1 MEDEKLKFYSLAKY
15 PNYEVLMDSQLNS
28 AGANQARLLEKYARN
43 KNYIKSQYYMLKFVF
58 AFLFVFLPFISL
70 IAYFEIVNN
79 GDIYLNPLN
88 TVIFTFSYVFGMLF
102 INLILYV
109 FLLGMFN
116 LSSFMTGS
124 AFKWLQ
130 TLPLSKKSLKKLGYM
145 TLFKTLDVPLIS
157 MILSFPIIMLII
169 TKDFLVF
176 IGCLIPSII
185 NVLFSFSLLI
195 IISEKISHVFY
206 ESSGRSKKK
215 HLLRIIIMLAF
226 FTLAFGTS
234 FLIQFSFYVLDDI
247 INLFPVNE
255 SALILNL
262 LLSLIPY
269 PLAPGYL
276 VSMTVTPGAIPFQL
290 IITSI
295 IGVILFALLSFGLY
309 KLAVKRL
316 KIVVSSE
323 FEISKEV
330 VKKKVKLEEIKVE
343 VKTKSKISSYIR
355 KDLVSSTRD
364 IQTFMFILMPIV
376 YPIIILLSIQGPIV
390 GEVSSPISVMILW
403 SVILGISMFIPII
416 LVIGLLNIEESG
428 SSIVASLPI
437 LPRDQAKAKILLM
450 AIIQSMSYGGM
461 AVLLTLLTRSL
472 DVLFIFLV
480 TYPISLSLLFL
491 LFEMKVRLFGRMKY
505 KYIIEELNK
514 ENKIIKWIAIILSE
528 FAIYFPILIIG
539 FNIFSIFGLSW
550 TMITLGLIGLT
561 QLGMFIFIFFR
572 MFPREE
578 KIHYYVTGGFLRKFP
593 IIGVLILSIL
603 YILFQFIAA
612 FSEILF
618 LPLIMRM
625 NYVQLLFFDF
635 AFQFGFLTLLLL
647 VIMPR
652 GLKLPLMNESFRE
665 YLRGIKLTPT
675 KPLFRNLVV
684 GLSAFLVFAAITFLG
699 SIILGT
705 YVFDPSVLFG
715 NPDPSSF
722 FGLGWFLFIFMLIP
736 GIWEEVTF
744 RGVAMPMLLKKY
756 KLTFAIIINGIIFGL
771 IHSFNTIPLLILGIN
786 PISVLFQVVYA
797 AFLGF
802 AFAYMFIKTNS
813 LIPGI
818 IFHYLVDSAG
828 RMIFANTIITDLTLA
843 SIYSIF
849 FVGVIPSIIIILLL
863 KFLPMKVERI

>member
-43 KNYIKSQYYMLKFVF
+43 KNYIKTQYYMLKFVF
-58 AFLFVFLPFISL
+58 AFLFIFLPLISL
-70 IAYFEIVNN
+70 IAYFDIVST

-116 LSSFMTGS
+116 ISSFMTGS

-145 TLFKTLDVPLIS
+145 TLLKTLDIPLIS

-169 TKDFLVF
+169 TKSFLVF
-176 IGCLIPSII
+176 IACLIPSII

-215 HLLRIIIMLAF
+215 HFLRIIIMLAF
-226 FTLAFGTS
+226 FALAFGTS
-234 FLIQFSFYVLDDI
+234 FIIQFSFYVLDDI
-247 INLFPVNE
+247 INVFPVNE

-276 VSMTVTPGAIPFQL
+276 VSMTVTPGTIPFQL

-295 IGVILFALLSFGLY
+295 IGVALFALLSFGIY
-309 KLAVKRL
+309 RLAIKRL
-316 KIVVSSE
+316 RIAVSSE

-330 VKKKVKLEEIKVE
+330 VKKEVKLEEIKVE
-343 VKTKSKISSYIR
+343 VKTRSTISSYIR

-364 IQTFMFILMPIV
+364 IQTFMFLLMPII
-376 YPIIILLSIQGPIV
+376 YPIIILLSMQGIV
-390 GEVSSPISVMILW
+390 GEVSSPFSVMILW
-403 SVILGISMFIPII
+403 TIILGISMFLPII

-450 AIIQSMSYGGM
+450 AIIQSISYGGM
-461 AVLLTLLTRSL
+461 AIMLTLLTRSL

-480 TYPISLSLLFL
+480 TFPISLSLLLF

-514 ENKIIKWIAIILSE
+514 ENKIIKWVAIILSE
-528 FAIYFPILIIG
+528 FAIYFLTLIIG
-539 FNIFSIFGLSW
+539 FNTFSIFGLSW
-550 TMITLGLIGLT
+550 TMITLGLIGLI
-561 QLGMFIFIFFR
+561 QLGIFIFIFFR
-572 MFPREE
+572 MFPKEE

-593 IIGVLILSIL
+593 IIGISILSIL
-603 YILFQFIAA
+603 YVLFQFIAA

-618 LPLIMRM
+618 FPLIVRM

-635 AFQFGFLTLLLL
+635 SMQFGFLALLLL
-647 VIMPR
+647 VITPK
-652 GLKLPLMNESFRE
+652 GLKLPNMEISFNE
-665 YLRGIKLTPT
+665 YLRGIRLTPA
-675 KPLFRNLVV
+675 KHLLRNIFI
-684 GLSAFLVFAAITFLG
+684 GIGAFLIFGAITYLG
-699 SIILGT
+699 SILLGT
-705 YVFDPSVLFG
+705 YTPDLSVLFG
-715 NPDPSSF
+715 NPDPTTF
-722 FGLGWFLFIFMLIP
+722 LGLGWFLFIFMLIP
-736 GIWEEVTF
+736 GIWEEFTF

-756 KLTFAIIINGIIFGL
+756 KLTPAIIINGIIFGL
-771 IHSFNTIPLLILGIN
+771 IHSFNAIMLLVLGYSA
-786 PISVLFQVVYA
+786 ISVLFQVIYA

-802 AFAYMFIKTNS
+802 AFAYLFVKSNS
-813 LIPGI
+813 LIPVI
-818 IFHYLVDSAG
+818 ILHYLIDSVG
-828 RMIFANTIITDLTLA
+828 RMIYANTIITNLT
-843 SIYSIF
+843 SVVIYTIF
-849 FVGVIPSIIIILLL
+849 FIGVIPSIVIILLVWL
-863 KFLPMKVERI
+863 LFKDRK